1 MDTCC
6 LCTRPQGSFSD
17 FAIDKAA
24 RFLFPVKR
32 DLQDL
37 QIQGKMRLT
46 QLKESQTKK
55 KWYKKARKVSF
66 VRSIIDDE

>member
-17 FAIDKAA
+17 FAIDEAA
-24 RFLFPVKR
+24 RFLFPVEQ

-46 QLKESQTKK
+46 QIKESQTKK
-55 KWYKKARKVSF
+55 NGTRKQEKCLSCAV
-66 VRSIIDDE
+66 